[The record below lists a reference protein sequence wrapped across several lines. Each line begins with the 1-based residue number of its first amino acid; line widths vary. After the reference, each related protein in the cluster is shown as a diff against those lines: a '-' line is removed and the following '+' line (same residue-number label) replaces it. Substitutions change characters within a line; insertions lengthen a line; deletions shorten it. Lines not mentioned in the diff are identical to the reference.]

1 MGKKSFV
8 LSKYVDD
15 PAYARREIYQFYL
28 NKYFN
33 IYMTK
38 YKWIG
43 DGISKEADDYI
54 KRHFWARGTI
64 ATFVLEGSKGL
75 QDTPNGLLIFCDYA
89 PNMFNIY
96 DFPIYCNLINKRG
109 VDFIPSRMMKVDE
122 EVVLGFAQRNKK
134 SVFEMVDF
142 YLQKLTDVEMVLRT
156 NLKSH
161 KTPSVFAYDEENE
174 NKVRQIKN
182 NFDSDD
188 PSMMINVEDIK
199 NIQVLNLNNSYVV
212 DKLYSYKIALENELK
227 EYLGVN
233 NLGVY
238 EKKEHLINSEV
249 ESNEEIVANSGDCFV
264 EQMKDFCEKVK
275 EVFGVYLDF
284 VINKPDLPNEEQNEE
299 EEEEE
304 NA

>member
-1 MGKKSFV
+1 MKKSFV
-8 LSKYVDD
+8 LSKYESN
-15 PAYARREIYQFYL
+15 PAYARRDIYQYYL

-43 DGISKEADDYI
+43 EGITKEADDYI
-54 KRHFWARGTI
+54 KRHFWSRGTI
-64 ATFVLEGSKGL
+64 ATFVLKGSKGL
-75 QDTPNGLLIFCDYA
+75 PDTPNGQLIFCDYA

-96 DFPIYCNLINKRG
+96 DFPIYASLINKRG

-142 YLQKLTDVEMVLRT
+142 YLTKITDIEMILRT
-156 NLKSH
+156 NLKSY
-161 KTPSVFAYDEENE
+161 KTPVVFAFDNE
-174 NKVRQIKN
+174 TEQKIRQIKN

-188 PSMMINVEDIK
+188 PSMMIDVDDVNKI
-199 NIQVLNLNNSYVV
+199 NALNLNSNYVA

-275 EVFGVYLDF
+275 EVFGIKLDF
-284 VINKPDLPNEEQNEE
+284 IVNKPDIMKEE
-299 EEEEE
+299 EEQVGEDEE